1 MIITQRIKKRK
12 VGVHKF
18 RRKAL
23 PYYKNDWKKEE
34 LMTVLRLNW
43 NNQSYSEFKSHLAQ
57 VLHIRK
63 ESEEKNLPIVIT
75 GDAQFPPLPFEIERY
90 YLNYNSGNFIGEYE
104 MMLYGE
110 NTFLIFHLHY
120 PEDFD
125 RYKEIAHRIV
135 YLGSLCKIVF
145 ACSNEVSFH
154 NKRLKKEGVTDYKI
168 LIMKDT
174 DTLIPCHKTSK
185 PFEFKTPVNF

>member
-1 MIITQRIKKRK
+1 MIITQRVRKRK

-18 RRKAL
+18 RRKGL
-23 PYYKNDWKKEE
+23 LYYKNDWKKQE
-34 LMTVLRLNW
+34 LMTTICLNW
-43 NNQSYSEFKSHLAQ
+43 TNYTYTEIKNNLARIM
-57 VLHIRK
+57 HIRK
-63 ESEEKNLPIVIT
+63 ELKVKNLPIVIT
-75 GDAQFPPLPFEIERY
+75 GDAKFPPLPFEIERY
-90 YLNYNSGNFIGEYE
+90 YLNYNPKNFIGEYE
-104 MMLYGE
+104 MIVYGE

-145 ACSNEVSFH
+145 ACSNEVSLH
-154 NKRLKKEGVTDYKI
+154 HKRLKKESVSDYKI

-174 DTLIPCHKTSK
+174 DTFIPCHKTSK
-185 PFEFKTPVNF
+185 PYEFVTPVNF